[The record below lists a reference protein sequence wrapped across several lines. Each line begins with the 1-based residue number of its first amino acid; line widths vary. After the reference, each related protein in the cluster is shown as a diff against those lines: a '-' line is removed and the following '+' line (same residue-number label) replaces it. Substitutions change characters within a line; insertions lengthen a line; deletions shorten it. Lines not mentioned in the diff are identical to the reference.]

1 MNKTIKQIFC
11 ILLLLMCLLPL
22 AVFAAAGPSASGAN
36 ERLAAKPRL
45 TAGGSLNF
53 DVLSDTADYF
63 DGHFGLRQ
71 ELITANAAA
80 DAAVFHES
88 ATPEVLL
95 GTDGWLYYADTLSDY
110 TGADP
115 MTARQLWCAARNLA
129 LMQEY
134 VQSQGAD
141 FLFVCA
147 PNKNTLYP
155 AHMPAREA
163 RAEGPSDLDRL
174 EALLNAQGTAFC
186 DVRRTLLDAGEAA
199 YYRTDSHWNG
209 YGSALA
215 CDAILSA
222 LGRDSALAEEEFS
235 LQPHTGDLYQMLY
248 PASKKQEQ
256 APGLARQR
264 EFQYV
269 GAVRGADDQ
278 LIRTQSGGSG
288 TLLAFRDSFG
298 NALHEDLAEAFASAV
313 FSRSMPYDLS
323 LMQDAQPDTVLVQ
336 LVERNLRWLSVR
348 PPLLPA
354 PEREAPAAQAG
365 KQTVFVR
372 QSASAYDGLLVYT
385 GSFDGLTPD
394 EDSPVYA
401 VLDGVCRE
409 ACPTEDGVQF
419 LAPAGEELTLLVCT
433 DGVFRRLQAV
443 FDQPGSSA

>member
-1 MNKTIKQIFC
+1 
-11 ILLLLMCLLPL
+11 MCLLPL
-22 AVFAAAGPSASGAN
+22 AVFVIAGPSDPGAN

-45 TAGGSLNF
+45 TTGGSLNF

-63 DGHFGLRQ
+63 DSHFGLRQ
-71 ELITANAAA
+71 ALITANAAA
-80 DAAVFHES
+80 DAAVFGES
-88 ATPEVLL
+88 ATSEVLL
-95 GTDGWLYYADTLSDY
+95 GTDGWLYYADTLADY
-110 TGADP
+110 TGAEP

-134 VQSQGAD
+134 VQAQGTD

-155 AHMPAREA
+155 AHMPARYV
-163 RAEGPSDLDRL
+163 RADDPSDLDRL
-174 EALLNAQGTAFC
+174 EALLDAQGVAFC
-186 DVRRTLLDAGEAA
+186 DVRSALLGAQEPA

-222 LGRDSALAEEEFS
+222 LGRESSLGEEIFS

-248 PASKKQEQ
+248 PASKKQEL
-256 APGLARQR
+256 GLSLARQR
-264 EFQYV
+264 KFQYV
-269 GAVRGADDQ
+269 GTVRGADDQ

-298 NALHEDLAEAFASAV
+298 NALHADLAEAFASAT

-336 LVERNLRWLSVR
+336 LVERNLRWLSSR

-354 PEREAPAAQAG
+354 PEREAPEAQPGELTAS
-365 KQTVFVR
+365 VR
-372 QSASAYDGLLVYT
+372 QSASSYDGLLVYT
-385 GSFDGLTPD
+385 GTLDGLAPD

-401 VLDGVCRE
+401 VLDGVCYE
-409 ACPTEDGVQF
+409 ACPTETGFQL
-419 LAPAGEELTLLVCT
+419 LAPAGSSLSLLIRT
-433 DGVFRRLQAV
+433 NGAFQRLHTT
-443 FDQPGSSA
+443 FE

>member
-1 MNKTIKQIFC
+1 MKNPIKQIFC
-11 ILLLLMCLLPL
+11 ILLLLVCLLPL
-22 AVFAAAGPSASGAN
+22 AVFVIAGPSAPGAN

-63 DGHFGLRQ
+63 DSHFGLRQ

-80 DAAVFHES
+80 DAAIFRES

-95 GTDGWLYYADTLSDY
+95 GTDGWLYYADTLADY

-129 LMQEY
+129 LIQEY
-134 VQSQGAD
+134 AQSQGAD

-147 PNKNTLYP
+147 PNKNTIYP
-155 AHMPAREA
+155 EYMPARDP
-163 RAEGPSDLDRL
+163 RAEGPSSLDRL
-174 EALLNAQGTAFC
+174 EALLEKQGVAFC
-186 DVRRTLLDAGEAA
+186 DVRRTLLDAPELT

-215 CDAILSA
+215 CDAVLSA
-222 LGRDSALAEEEFS
+222 LGWESALAGEEFS

-248 PASKKQEQ
+248 PASKQQEQ
-256 APGLARQR
+256 GLGLARQR

-269 GAVRGADDQ
+269 GTVRGADDQ
-278 LIRTQSGGSG
+278 LIRTESGGSG

-298 NALHEDLAEAFASAV
+298 NALHADLAEAFASAT

-336 LVERNLRWLSVR
+336 LVERNLRWLASR

-354 PEREAPAAQAG
+354 PEREAPEAQPGA
-365 KQTVFVR
+365 QTISVR
-372 QSASAYDGLLVYT
+372 QSESSYDGLIVYA
-385 GSFDGLTPD
+385 GSLEALTPD
-394 EDSPVYA
+394 EASPVYA
-401 VLDGVCRE
+401 VLDGVCYE
-409 ACPTEDGVQF
+409 ACPTEDGFQL
-419 LAPAGEELTLLVCT
+419 LAPAGSELTLLVRT
-433 DGVFRRLQAV
+433 DGAFQSLQAV
-443 FDQPGSSA
+443 FE

>member
-1 MNKTIKQIFC
+1 MKTSIKQIFC
-11 ILLLLMCLLPL
+11 ILLLVLCLLPL
-22 AVFAAAGPSASGAN
+22 AVFVIAGPSAPGAN

-63 DGHFGLRQ
+63 AGHFGLRQ

-80 DAAVFHES
+80 DAAIFRES

-95 GTDGWLYYADTLSDY
+95 GTDGWLYYADALADY
-110 TGADP
+110 TGSDP

-134 VQSQGAD
+134 AQTQGAD

-147 PNKNTLYP
+147 PNKNTIYP
-155 AHMPAREA
+155 AYMPAQDA
-163 RAEGPSDLDRL
+163 RADGPSDLDRL
-174 EALLNAQGTAFC
+174 EALLDAQGVAFC
-186 DVRRTLLDAGEAA
+186 DVRQPLLGAQELT

-215 CDAILSA
+215 CDAILAA
-222 LGRDSALAEEEFS
+222 LGRGSALAEEDFS

-256 APGLARQR
+256 SLRLTRARN
-264 EFQYV
+264 FQYD

-278 LIRTQSGGSG
+278 LIRTESDGSG
-288 TLLAFRDSFG
+288 ALLAFRDSFG
-298 NALHEDLAEAFASAV
+298 NALHADLAEAFRTAV

-323 LMQDAQPDTVLVQ
+323 LMQSAQPDTVLVE
-336 LVERNLRWLSVR
+336 LVERNLRWLASR

-354 PEREAPAAQAG
+354 PEREAPEAQHG
-365 KQTVFVR
+365 TQTVSVW
-372 QSASAYDGLLVYT
+372 QSSSSYDGLLVYT
-385 GSFDGLTPD
+385 GTFDTLTPD
-394 EDSPVYA
+394 EDASVYA
-401 VLDGVCRE
+401 VLDGVCYE
-409 ACPTEDGVQF
+409 ACPTASGFQL
-419 LAPAGEELTLLVCT
+419 LAPSCTGLSLLIRT
-433 DGVFRRLQAV
+433 DGTFQSLPATLE
-443 FDQPGSSA
+443 

>member
-1 MNKTIKQIFC
+1 MKKSIKAIFC
-11 ILLLLMCLLPL
+11 MLLLLLCLLPL
-22 AVFAAAGPSASGAN
+22 AVFVIAGPSAPGAN

-80 DAAVFHES
+80 DAAIFHES

-95 GTDGWLYYADTLSDY
+95 GTDGWLYYADTLADY

-129 LMQEY
+129 LIQEY
-134 VQSQGAD
+134 AQSQGAD

-147 PNKNTLYP
+147 PNKNTIYP
-155 AHMPAREA
+155 AHMPARET

-174 EALLNAQGTAFC
+174 EALLDAQGVAFC
-186 DVRRTLLDAGEAA
+186 DVRSALQAA
-199 YYRTDSHWNG
+199 PELTYYCTDSHWNG

-215 CDAILSA
+215 CDAILSV
-222 LGRDSALAEEEFS
+222 LGRESSLADEDFS
-235 LQPHTGDLYQMLY
+235 LRPHAGDLYQMLY
-248 PASKKQEQ
+248 PASRQQEQ
-256 APGLARQR
+256 GLALARQR

-278 LIRTQSGGSG
+278 LIRTESGGSG
-288 TLLAFRDSFG
+288 VLLAFRDSFG
-298 NALHEDLAEAFASAV
+298 NALHEDLAEAFASAT

-323 LMQDAQPDTVLVQ
+323 LMQNAQPDCVLVE
-336 LVERNLRWLSVR
+336 LVERNLRWLALR

-354 PEREAPAAQAG
+354 PEREAPESEPGA
-365 KQTVFVR
+365 QTVSVR
-372 QSASAYDGLLVYT
+372 QSSSSHDGLIVYA

-394 EDSPVYA
+394 ADSPVCA
-401 VLDGVCRE
+401 VLDGVCYE
-409 ACPTEDGVQF
+409 ACPTEDGFQL
-419 LAPAGEELTLLVCT
+419 LAPAGSELTLLVRT
-433 DGVFRRLQAV
+433 DGIFQSLQAV
-443 FDQPGSSA
+443 FE